1 MPTGTGLDGQL
12 MFGAE
17 SVAWGTAVTPDHAV
31 EFDSETLVYNPGFIE
46 PTGLRVG
53 TMYKRASRVR
63 VARQT
68 VSGDVMLEIPTK
80 GIGLLLKQAIGS
92 ALAVPVQIGT
102 TTAYKQIHTPAGLY
116 GLGATLQIGRPEP
129 GTGTVRPFT
138 YAGCKFSAWEFD
150 VKDNAT
156 PTLKLTVDGKSATGA
171 TALATPSFLTGST
184 VFDFSQAAI
193 KLGGTATTA
202 SGETTIAGGTA
213 MSTIVTDFTLTGA
226 NPLDTT
232 RYGLGNAGQKA
243 QQLQNANPTITGKLA
258 AEFGK
263 VELYDVF
270 AANTTFCMEMDL
282 ISTTQ
287 IGTSGNFWT
296 LSLIM
301 PAVKLK
307 TAPPNVSGPGV
318 VQMSSTFEVYSDELN
333 PVVQVKVVSDETVL

>member
-1 MPTGTGLDGQL
+1 MATGTGLDAQL

-17 SVAWGTAVTPDHAV
+17 STWGTAVTPDHTV

-68 VSGDVMLEIPTK
+68 VSGDVMLELATK
-80 GIGLLLKQAIGS
+80 GMGLLVKQALGS
-92 ALAVPVQIGT
+92 SLAAPVQIGT
-102 TTAYKQIHTPAGLY
+102 TTAYKQIHTPTGLY
-116 GLGATLQIGRPEP
+116 GLGLTMQVGRPEP
-129 GTGTVRPFT
+129 ATGVVRPFT
-138 YAGCKFSAWEFD
+138 YAGCKCTAWEFD

-156 PTLKLTVDGKSATGA
+156 PTFKVTVDGRSSTTV
-171 TALATPSFLTGST
+171 TALATPSYLTGST
-184 VFDFSQAAI
+184 VFDFSQATV

-202 SGETTIAGGTA
+202 SGETTISGGVA
-213 MSTIVTDFTLTGA
+213 LSTIATEFTLTGA
-226 NPLDTT
+226 NPMDVT

-263 VELYDVF
+263 TELYDVF
-270 AANTTFCMEMDL
+270 AANTTFPMEVDL
-282 ISTTQ
+282 VGSQ
-287 IGTSGNFWT
+287 VGTSGNNFAVT
-296 LSLIM
+296 FIM

-307 TAPPNVSGPGV
+307 TAPPNVSGPGL
-318 VQMSSTFEVYSDELN
+318 VQMSSTFEVYSDEVN
-333 PVVQVKVVSDETVL
+333 PVVQVKIVSDEATL

>member
-1 MPTGTGLDGQL
+1 

-17 SVAWGTAVTPDHAV
+17 TTWGTAVTPDHAI
-31 EFDSETLVYNPGFIE
+31 EFDSETLAYNPGFVE

-68 VSGDVMLEIPTK
+68 VAGDVMLQMPTK
-80 GIGLLLKQAIGS
+80 GAGLLVKQAIGS
-92 ALAVPVQIGT
+92 ALTVPTQIGT
-102 TTAYKQIHTPAGLY
+102 TTAYKQVHTPAGLY
-116 GLGATLQIGRPEP
+116 GLGMTVQVGRPEP
-129 GTGTVRPFT
+129 ASGTVKAFT
-138 YAGCKFSAWEFD
+138 YAGCKCSAWEFD
-150 VKDNAT
+150 IKDNST
-156 PTLKLTVDGKSATGA
+156 PTFKVTLDGKSSTTA
-171 TALATPSFLTGST
+171 TALATPAFLTGST
-184 VFDFSQAAI
+184 VFDFSQSVI

-202 SGETTIAGGTA
+202 SGETTIAGGVT

-226 NPLDTT
+226 NPLDAT

-263 VELYDVF
+263 AELYDVF
-270 AANTTFCMEMDL
+270 AANTTIAMEMDL

-318 VQMSSTFEVYSDELN
+318 VQMSSTFEVYSDEVN
-333 PVVQVKVVSDETVL
+333 PVVQVKIVSDETVL

>member
-1 MPTGTGLDGQL
+1 MPTATGLDAQL
-12 MFGAE
+12 MFAAE
-17 SVAWGTAVTPDHAV
+17 SVAWGTPATPDHTV
-31 EFDSETLVYNPGFIE
+31 EFDSETLVYSPGFIE

-68 VSGDVMLEIPTK
+68 VAGDVMLEFATK
-80 GIGLLLKQAIGS
+80 GMGLLAKHAIGS
-92 ALAVPVQIGT
+92 ALTTPVQIGT

-116 GLGATLQIGRPEP
+116 NLGMTVQVGRPEP
-129 GTGTVRPFT
+129 GTGTVRAAT
-138 YAGCKFSAWEFD
+138 YAGCKVAGWEID
-150 VKDNAT
+150 VKDNST
-156 PTLKLTVDGKSATGA
+156 PTFKITFDGKSATSA
-171 TALATPSFLTGST
+171 TALATASYLTGST
-184 VFDFSQAAI
+184 VFDFSQATI
-193 KLGGTATTA
+193 KLGGTPTTA

-213 MSTIVTDFTLTGA
+213 MSTIVTNFTLTGA

-243 QQLQNANPTITGKLA
+243 QQLQNATPTITGKLA

-263 VELYDVF
+263 VELYDAF
-270 AANTTFCMEMDL
+270 TANTTMCMEMDL
-282 ISTTQ
+282 ISATQ
-287 IGTSGNFWT
+287 IGTSGSFWT

-318 VQMSSTFEVYSDELN
+318 VQMSSTFEVYSNEID
-333 PVVQVKVVSDETVL
+333 PVLQLKIVSDETVL